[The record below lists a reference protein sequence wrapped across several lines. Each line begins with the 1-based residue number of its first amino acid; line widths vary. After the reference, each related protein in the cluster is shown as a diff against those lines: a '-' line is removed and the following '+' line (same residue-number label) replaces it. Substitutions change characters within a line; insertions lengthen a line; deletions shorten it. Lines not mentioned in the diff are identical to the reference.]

1 MLPTNLSSLFFRQ
14 VREAESRA
22 DRVYEPVVG
31 IVVDNKDPDK
41 LARVKVRFPS
51 LPGQDTG
58 WWAPLVSL
66 GAGNERGWFF
76 LPEIDDEVLVMFE
89 HGDIRRPVIIGAL
102 WNGKDAPPDT
112 NGGGNERRSIVSR
125 NASKIVFDDD
135 AGTVSYED
143 GDGNGKITISKDNK
157 ITIESATGD
166 VCIQAPAGELNIV
179 AKEIQ
184 SEGTQNYHIESGS
197 GTNIGGDGAVTIK
210 GGSSLQ
216 VQSVKLD
223 LNPGGVSA
231 PAEASASPEEVP
243 DPLGG

>member
-41 LARVKVRFPS
+41 LARVKVKFPS
-51 LPGQDTG
+51 LPGQDTS

-66 GAGNERGWFF
+66 GGGNERGWFF

-89 HGDIRRPVIIGAL
+89 HGDIGRPVIIGAL

-112 NGGGNERRSIVSR
+112 NGGQNERRSIVSR
-125 NASKIVFDDD
+125 NGSKIVFDD
-135 AGTVSYED
+135 AEGTVSFED
-143 GDGNGKITISKDNK
+143 GDGHGKITISKENK

-166 VCIQAPAGELNIV
+166 VCVQAPAGELNIV
-179 AKEIQ
+179 ANELQ
-184 SEGTQNYHIESGS
+184 SEGSMNYHIESLS
-197 GTNIGGDGAVTIK
+197 GTNLGGDGAVTIK
-210 GGSSLQ
+210 GGMMLQ
-216 VQSVKLD
+216 MHGQKID
-223 LNPGGVSA
+223 INPGGVSA
-231 PAEASASPEEVP
+231 PSKTSASPEEVP